1 MKFYSEPHMLVRP
14 KQNGR
19 FKRLRP
25 FRFDENGVYETDS
38 PLMIKALSRR
48 FKSDL
53 EAIKVTEETEVI
65 EEIEEEKEM
74 SYQELK
80 SYAKTLGINTYGM
93 KREQIEESI
102 KGVK

>member
-1 MKFYSEPHMLVRP
+1 MLVRP

-53 EAIKVTEETEVI
+53 EVVEETEAI

-74 SYQELK
+74 TYQELK

>member
-25 FRFDENGVYETDS
+25 FRFDENGVYETDN

-48 FKSDL
+48 FKSDS
-53 EAIKVTEETEVI
+53 EAQEETEAI

-74 SYQELK
+74 TYQELK

>member
-1 MKFYSEPHMLVRP
+1 MLVRP

-25 FRFDENGVYETDS
+25 FRFDENGVYETDN

-48 FKSDL
+48 FKSDSK
-53 EAIKVTEETEVI
+53 AQEETEAV

-102 KGVK
+102 KEVK

>member
-1 MKFYSEPHMLVRP
+1 MLIRP

-48 FKSDL
+48 FKSDS
-53 EAIKVTEETEVI
+53 EVPQETEVI
-65 EEIEEEKEM
+65 EEIEEKKEM

-80 SYAKTLGINTYGM
+80 SYAKTLGVNTYGM